1 MEARNTGW
9 SSIKLLQFLLHLEH
23 GKDMITTDYNS
34 GEKMERAQTKSWTEY
49 TLDRPTIK
57 SQYFLSRFT

>member
-34 GEKMERAQTKSWTEY
+34 GEKMKVQYGSQIRKEIE
-49 TLDRPTIK
+49 TLFG
-57 SQYFLSRFT
+57 S